1 MDFKNFF
8 LLLFGKLPPYLRK
21 PIFTI
26 FSEGMKIFSPIICLK
41 MNRGRFSNR
50 KIKEINNINEAVKFA
65 TIFQYLLFSINP
77 GQVIFEITKL
87 LEILKDLK
95 PKTILE
101 IGTARGGT
109 LFLFTRIADPEA
121 IIISVDLPGGKFG
134 GGYTKWK
141 IPLYQSF
148 AKKGQKIQ
156 LVRANSHN
164 PKTFELLK
172 AILDSRMVDF
182 LFLDGDHTY
191 EGVKR
196 DFNKYSNLVKEGGI
210 IALHDIAEHSPKSKC
225 NVYKFWDEIKNDYEN
240 LEIIKDRKQKW
251 AGIGVIYL

>member
-141 IPLYQSF
+141 MEY
-148 AKKGQKIQ
+148 
-156 LVRANSHN
+156 
-164 PKTFELLK
+164 LL
-172 AILDSRMVDF
+172 L
-182 LFLDGDHTY
+182 L
-191 EGVKR
+191 
-196 DFNKYSNLVKEGGI
+196 
-210 IALHDIAEHSPKSKC
+210 
-225 NVYKFWDEIKNDYEN
+225 
-240 LEIIKDRKQKW
+240 
-251 AGIGVIYL
+251 